1 MLYKPKKLQVQ
12 TIFKILR
19 QVYIINPYF
28 QWLNANQPP
37 VTMATSKSDRHNLH
51 DNLGVV
57 LPLYDSNFDSIRE
70 HNFLS
75 AI

>member
-28 QWLNANQPP
+28 QWLNENRHP
-37 VTMATSKSDRHNLH
+37 VTMVTSKSDRHNLH
-51 DNLGVV
+51 DSLGVV
-57 LPLYDSNFDSIRE
+57 FPLYDSNFDSIRE
-70 HNFLS
+70 PNFLS

>member
-28 QWLNANQPP
+28 QWLNANQPL
-37 VTMATSKSDRHNLH
+37 VTMATSKSHRPNLH
-51 DNLGVV
+51 DSSGVV
-57 LPLYDSNFDSIRE
+57 LPLYDCHFDSIQE
-70 HNFLS
+70 PNFLS

>member
-28 QWLNANQPP
+28 QWLNENRPP
-37 VTMATSKSDRHNLH
+37 VTMVTSKSDRHNLH
-51 DNLGVV
+51 HSLGVV
-57 LPLYDSNFDSIRE
+57 LPLYDCNFDSIRKP
-70 HNFLS
+70 NFLS